1 MVFSP
6 LNYTSAPGSTGQPH
20 EIRIVYRGDM
30 LQVYLDAVQIFDL
43 MTTSL
48 PQGLVGFEV
57 YRLDVTVDILTLTT
71 IPGLIVASGVGLP

>member
-1 MVFSP
+1 M
-6 LNYTSAPGSTGQPH
+6 
-20 EIRIVYRGDM
+20 
-30 LQVYLDAVQIFDL
+30 YLDAVQIFDL